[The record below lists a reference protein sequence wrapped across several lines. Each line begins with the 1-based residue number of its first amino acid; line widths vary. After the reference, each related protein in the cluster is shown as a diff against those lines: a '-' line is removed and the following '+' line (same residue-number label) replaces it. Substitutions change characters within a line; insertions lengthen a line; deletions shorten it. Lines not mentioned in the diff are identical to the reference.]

1 MKKYLEKV
9 YKEDKQDFYKEIEE
23 NLKNEEKQFIITANP
38 EILTTAERNKEYEKI
53 LLDKNTTII
62 PDGIGIIKG
71 AKMFGI
77 NLPERI
83 TGVDLTLKLI
93 ELCNKYNKSIYL
105 FGATKEVMN
114 KMEKLIQEKYTGVNL
129 VGTQDGYIEDKQ
141 AVMEDIKL
149 KNPDVILV
157 ALGVPKQEKLIYDN
171 LQDFKKGIFVGVGG
185 SFDVISGSKKRAPKI
200 FIKLNLEWLYRIAF
214 SPSRWKRFYEGNI
227 KYIFKLK
234 KELREEKRK
243 ERK

>member
-171 LQDFKKGIFVGVGG
+171 LQDLKKGIFVGVGG

-214 SPSRWKRFYEGNI
+214 SPSRWKRFY
-227 KYIFKLK
+227 
-234 KELREEKRK
+234 
-243 ERK
+243 